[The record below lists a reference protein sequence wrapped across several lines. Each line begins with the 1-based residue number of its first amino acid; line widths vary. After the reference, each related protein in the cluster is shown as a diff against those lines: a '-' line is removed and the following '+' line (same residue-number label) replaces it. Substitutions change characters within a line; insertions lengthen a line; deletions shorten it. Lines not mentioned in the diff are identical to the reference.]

1 MAYAPNAQE
10 TDKLGAIGW
19 IVECESPLEIQERDG
34 EGFARGLA
42 ASLLWPVL
50 LEEFKD

>member
-10 TDKLGAIGW
+10 IERLSTIGW
-19 IVECESPLEIQERDG
+19 IVECESPLEIQELDG

-42 ASLLWPVL
+42 ASLLWPRL
-50 LEEFKD
+50 LEEFEG